1 MTDKV
6 YYDLREQLDQYA
18 SGFPST
24 ESGVEIKILEKLF
37 TEQEAKLYLNLSMM
51 LETPEVLAQR
61 IGREPNEMVE
71 RLERM
76 VDKGLIFR
84 MKKDDSVKYAA
95 SPFVPGSYD
104 FQVKDMGG
112 EFAEL
117 FEQYLLEALGKEG
130 IAQFSPLRTIP
141 VNRSIDHLW
150 PVSSHEDVRQII
162 EGKEKISVA
171 RCVCRVQQGLLDKGC
186 GKPLETCFQFGSHAN
201 YYVDKGMGRFVTKE
215 EARDIIDRCEEAG
228 LVSQPFAGQDA
239 GALCNCCGD
248 CCEIL
253 RSIKLHPKPA
263 EKVLTNYY
271 AAVDPNACS
280 ACETCVSRCQTEAIK
295 LGTNDTVEVD
305 LDRCIGCGLCVTTCP
320 TGAASMRRKPE
331 SERREPPATDK
342 DYLMQVS
349 YLRGTSLV
357 PLAVTRKSQT

>member
-1 MTDKV
+1 MTGKV

-24 ESGVEIKILEKLF
+24 KSGVEMKILERLF
-37 TEQEAKLYLNLSMM
+37 TEHEAELFLNLSMM
-51 LETPEVLAQR
+51 LETAEALVQR
-61 IGREPNEMVE
+61 IGREPNEVVAL
-71 RLERM
+71 LERM
-76 VDKGLIFR
+76 ADKGLIFR
-84 MKKDDSVKYAA
+84 MKKGGSFKYAA
-95 SPFVPGSYD
+95 VPFVPGSYD

-117 FEQYLLEALGKEG
+117 FEQYLLEALGKDG
-130 IAQFSPLRTIP
+130 ISQFSPLRTIP
-141 VNRSIDHLW
+141 VNKSIAHLW
-150 PVSSHEDVRQII
+150 PVASYEDVRQII
-162 EGKEKISVA
+162 KGKDTISVA
-171 RCVCRVQQGLLDKGC
+171 RCVCRVQQNLLDKGC
-186 GKPLETCFQFGSHAN
+186 GKPLETCFQFGSHAH
-201 YYVDKGMGRFVTKE
+201 YYVDKGMGRFVTQE
-215 EARDIIDRCEEAG
+215 EAIEIIDRCDEAG

-271 AAVDPNACS
+271 AAVDPDACS
-280 ACETCVSRCQTEAIK
+280 ACETCAARCQTEAIRV
-295 LGTNDTVEVD
+295 GGNDTAEVD

-320 TGAASMRRKPE
+320 TGAVALRRKPE
-331 SERREPPATDK
+331 SERREPAATDK
-342 DYLMQVS
+342 DYMMQVS
-349 YLRGTSLV
+349 ALRGTSLV

>member
-1 MTDKV
+1 MTSKV

-37 TEQEAKLYLNLSMM
+37 TEQEAELYLNLSLM
-51 LETPEVLAQR
+51 LEASEALAQR
-61 IGREPNEMVE
+61 IGWEPNEIVAL
-71 RLERM
+71 LERM
-76 VDKGLIFR
+76 TDKGLIFR
-84 MKKDDSVKYAA
+84 MKKGTSVKYGAV
-95 SPFVPGSYD
+95 PFVPGSYD

-117 FEQYLLEALGKEG
+117 FEQYMLEALGKEG
-130 IAQFSPLRTIP
+130 ISQFPPLRTIP
-141 VNRSIDHLW
+141 VHRSIDHLW
-150 PVSSHEDVRQII
+150 SVAPYEDVRQII
-162 EGKEKISVA
+162 QGKEGISVA
-171 RCVCRVQQGLLDKGC
+171 RCVCRVQQSLLDKGC
-186 GKPLETCFQFGSHAN
+186 GKPLETCFQFGSHAD
-201 YYVDKGMGRFVTKE
+201 YYVDKGMSRFVTKE
-215 EARDIIDRCEEAG
+215 EALDIIDRCEEAG

-271 AAVDPNACS
+271 AAIDPEACS
-280 ACETCVSRCQTEAIK
+280 ACETCVPRCQTEAIRV
-295 LGTNDTVEVD
+295 GANDIAEVD

-320 TGAASMRRKPE
+320 TGAASLRQKPE

-349 YLRGTSLV
+349 RLRGTSLV
-357 PLAVTRKSQT
+357 PLVATRKSET